1 MNSFRLDAYVRSM
14 TFTRNRSAYNLL
26 LSGSNTAAVT
36 GNSGTVRKNERI
48 RLLNIILLLLI
59 SDDAVI
65 VVGAVGDNGSKNN
78 RERKMIGRENR
89 NYCIRIICIERKKT
103 IGERNIIRNVLY
115 TENNIFSMGKRNMG
129 NKTFSRFVTNHQKW
143 GEC

>member
-1 MNSFRLDAYVRSM
+1 MFIV
-14 TFTRNRSAYNLL
+14 
-26 LSGSNTAAVT
+26 
-36 GNSGTVRKNERI
+36 
-48 RLLNIILLLLI
+48 LLLLI
-59 SDDAVI
+59 SDDDVI

-103 IGERNIIRNVLY
+103 IGERNIIRYVLH
-115 TENNIFSMGKRNMG
+115 TKNNSFSMGKRNMG
-129 NKTFSRFVTNHQKW
+129 NKRFLGFVPNHQKW